1 MALNAYLKLKGQKQ
15 GDVKGSVTQK
25 GRENKIMVIA
35 VSHEVV
41 SPRDMASGL
50 PSGKRQHK
58 PFLVTKELDKSSPL
72 LYKALCTNEN
82 ITEWE
87 LQFWTTQMTGAIGGA
102 GIERQH
108 YTVKLTNAKICDIKF
123 SMLNNKNPDL
133 MRYAEY
139 EEIAFTYQKISWTIV
154 DGGITA
160 QDDWEAP
167 IV

>member
-72 LYKALCTNEN
+72 LYKAL
-82 ITEWE
+82 
-87 LQFWTTQMTGAIGGA
+87 
-102 GIERQH
+102 
-108 YTVKLTNAKICDIKF
+108 
-123 SMLNNKNPDL
+123 
-133 MRYAEY
+133 
-139 EEIAFTYQKISWTIV
+139 
-154 DGGITA
+154 
-160 QDDWEAP
+160 
-167 IV
+167 